1 MAAQNMAIDQ
11 YHPEKMRFQ
20 MGLSPVSSML
30 IRGNVHCC
38 VLEWSDQPGS
48 TCRVYRVSVR
58 IGTTLKPTL
67 HDASGENGST
77 RR

>member
-30 IRGNVHCC
+30 IRGNVRCC
-38 VLEWSDQPGS
+38 VLEWSDEPSS
-48 TCRVYRVSVR
+48 TCRVYRCQCAEAL
-58 IGTTLKPTL
+58 TLKPPL
-67 HDASGENGST
+67 HDAPGENGST
-77 RR
+77 RG